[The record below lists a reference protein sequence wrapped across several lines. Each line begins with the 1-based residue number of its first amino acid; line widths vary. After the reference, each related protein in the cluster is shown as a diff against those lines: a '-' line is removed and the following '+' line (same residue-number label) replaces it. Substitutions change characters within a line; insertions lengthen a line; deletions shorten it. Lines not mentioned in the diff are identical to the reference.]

1 MYLSFL
7 SIFPERS
14 YSRTW
19 WWWDTN
25 RISTR
30 GVKHSKLIEPGLER
44 GLFSTQTFSTQTT
57 RRAWIYLCAS
67 NLNQVWKL
75 LYVLMVEIVKEHG
88 FWIGVFWR
96 RIWAKPVLFF
106 RSLSTDQAKRDGDL
120 GTILEQSW
128 NQPMKTTPCVFA
140 NVSGNKFRQSG
151 KTAKY
156 YRYSILVQYIG
167 TDTSSRTHTPS
178 THVRTISLPEMSSL
192 TPHHVH
198 DICMHDDSYAW
209 HGWRPGL
216 GLGSRAGWGRVRLAT
231 AITIKNKLTTQKN
244 KISLKRIIEC
254 MSASTTSSSLW

>member
-106 RSLSTDQAKRDGDL
+106 RSLSTDQAKRDGEL

-128 NQPMKTTPCVFA
+128 NNLGINPWKQRRVYSLTYQETNFVRVGKRQNTTGIQYWY
-140 NVSGNKFRQSG
+140 N
-151 KTAKY
+151 
-156 YRYSILVQYIG
+156 ILVPTQVPG
-167 TDTSSRTHTPS
+167 HTHRAHT
-178 THVRTISLPEMSSL
+178 
-192 TPHHVH
+192 
-198 DICMHDDSYAW
+198 YARFRCLRC
-209 HGWRPGL
+209 HR
-216 GLGSRAGWGRVRLAT
+216 
-231 AITIKNKLTTQKN
+231 
-244 KISLKRIIEC
+244 
-254 MSASTTSSSLW
+254 